1 MSLKLAT
8 RSCLSL
14 MISALCA
21 AAIAE
26 QTVQADQAGAPTVQ
40 LIPLAVPADETP
52 LTNVSKVNASKV
64 NASTTD
70 PNTTEVSSAETVP
83 QKVMVP
89 VLPKLDDA
97 LSQSDAEKPISQK
110 IAFQVDHII
119 IKGATVFTSDALS
132 GLVKPYIGRKVTMSE
147 LHQLR
152 QKISERYVQLGY
164 INSGVIIPDQKIKNN
179 TVIMQAIEGGIE
191 SLVISGNN
199 DLKQSYLSQRVA
211 LGTSIPLNIR
221 ELKKTLN
228 KLQFNPL
235 IQKVD
240 ARLSPGSALGL
251 ASLDIAVTEAPDRG
265 FWAQLDNYRS
275 PNVGAEGF
283 KISYG
288 DNNISGYGDALG
300 MILTASEGLRKA
312 DFSYAV
318 PVNARDTYLHVNAQL
333 SDSKVVEAPFD
344 ALDIESENSTY
355 SLGLSRSFNFDGID
369 VLSASANIV
378 AKDSEAFLFDEP
390 FSFSQGAIDGASKTT
405 VLELELDW
413 TRRTRDEVSAATFM
427 LRRGLDAMGANQ
439 AADDAIPDGTFTSA
453 VAQFQYARR
462 LPVREGSQ
470 MIVRFAAQRSA
481 DPLLAI
487 EKFSIGGHSSV
498 RGYRENQLVRDN
510 GLNASLE
517 FRYPIFQQQN
527 IDCQIAPFF
536 DWGHAWDK
544 AVLDPNNANTV
555 LVSDEKINIY
565 SLGAALLWRPTPALA
580 VNVTWAEALEDET
593 DRGDDDLQSDGIHV
607 SMRYSYRF

>member
-26 QTVQADQAGAPTVQ
+26 QTVQTDQTEPTGVPTVK

-52 LTNVSKVNASKV
+52 LPSSSKVSASKA
-64 NASTTD
+64 NASTTHSSTAN

-97 LSQSDAEKPISQK
+97 LPQSEDEKPISQK

-132 GLVKPYIGRKVTMSE
+132 GLVQPYIGRKVTMSE

-211 LGTSIPLNIR
+211 LGTTTPLNIR

-228 KLQFNPL
+228 QLQFNPL

-265 FWAQLDNYRS
+265 FWAQFDNYRS

-378 AKDSEAFLFDEP
+378 TKD
-390 FSFSQGAIDGASKTT
+390 
-405 VLELELDW
+405 
-413 TRRTRDEVSAATFM
+413 TRV
-427 LRRGLDAMGANQ
+427 
-439 AADDAIPDGTFTSA
+439 
-453 VAQFQYARR
+453 
-462 LPVREGSQ
+462 
-470 MIVRFAAQRSA
+470 
-481 DPLLAI
+481 
-487 EKFSIGGHSSV
+487 
-498 RGYRENQLVRDN
+498 
-510 GLNASLE
+510 
-517 FRYPIFQQQN
+517 
-527 IDCQIAPFF
+527 
-536 DWGHAWDK
+536 
-544 AVLDPNNANTV
+544 
-555 LVSDEKINIY
+555 
-565 SLGAALLWRPTPALA
+565 
-580 VNVTWAEALEDET
+580 
-593 DRGDDDLQSDGIHV
+593 
-607 SMRYSYRF
+607 